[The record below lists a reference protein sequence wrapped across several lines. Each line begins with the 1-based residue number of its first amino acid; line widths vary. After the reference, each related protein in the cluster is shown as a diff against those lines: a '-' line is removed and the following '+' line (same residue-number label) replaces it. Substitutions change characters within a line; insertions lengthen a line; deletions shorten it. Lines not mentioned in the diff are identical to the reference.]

1 MVNAFMNG
9 ELLLTVNNSIN
20 SELLLLKVN
29 NPINGK

>member
-1 MVNAFMNG
+1 MVNTFMNS

>member
-1 MVNAFMNG
+1 MLNAFMNG

>member
-20 SELLLLKVN
+20 GELLLLKVN

>member
-29 NPINGK
+29 NPIIGK

>member
-1 MVNAFMNG
+1 MLNAFMNG

-20 SELLLLKVN
+20 SEFLLLKVN

>member
-1 MVNAFMNG
+1 MLIAFMNG

-20 SELLLLKVN
+20 SEFLLLKVN